1 MPLVKPLIEDTEFI
15 DDFEENVRSDEF
27 TVFIKV
33 VIELNLHMVL
43 NDPPITLDL
52 VALDKI

>member
-1 MPLVKPLIEDTEFI
+1 MPQVKPILEDSEFL

-52 VALDKI
+52 VALEKI

>member
-52 VALDKI
+52 VALNKI

>member
-1 MPLVKPLIEDTEFI
+1 MPQVKPILEDSEFL

-52 VALDKI
+52 VGLEKI

>member
-1 MPLVKPLIEDTEFI
+1 MKPLIEDTEFV

>member
-1 MPLVKPLIEDTEFI
+1 MPQVKPILEDSEFL

-52 VALDKI
+52 AALEKI